1 MTTVTTGAKPISF
14 TQYIW
19 GKCKS
24 QPAIPIGQSL
34 FLKYVYA
41 HTTDDQVSLLLA
53 VHWEEQLGT

>member
-24 QPAIPIGQSL
+24 QPAIPIGQSPL
-34 FLKYVYA
+34 VNGRPTN
-41 HTTDDQVSLLLA
+41 H
-53 VHWEEQLGT
+53 